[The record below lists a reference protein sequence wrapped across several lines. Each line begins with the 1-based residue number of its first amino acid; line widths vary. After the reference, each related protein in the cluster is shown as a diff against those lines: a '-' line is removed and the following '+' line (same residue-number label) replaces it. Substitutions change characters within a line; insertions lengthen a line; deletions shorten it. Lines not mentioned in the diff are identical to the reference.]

1 MTSQLFW
8 FLMVVQLVMGSFDT
22 VYHHELTERLAWRA
36 SQQHELALH
45 AGRNLLYAAVFILL
59 GWCDLRGAWAIALLA
74 LVAIELVITLFDFVE
89 EDLSR
94 SLPASERINH
104 TLLTLNYGAILCLLV
119 PNLLTWSYDATALK
133 FAFRGV
139 WSVLMALA
147 AAGVAVSGVRDFFAA
162 RRARHLVPGNAA
174 ELVSVLRQRRHILV
188 TGGTGFV
195 GRRLVAA
202 FAQAGHDVTVL
213 ARDPAKPAN
222 RSAAKLTPPFRLV
235 TSLDQIAQDDPI
247 DTIVNLAGEPIA
259 DGLWTA
265 AKRRRILRSRLKMT
279 REVVRLINRL
289 DIRPV
294 LFISGSAI
302 GWYGLWSDETLTE
315 SDDGRDCF
323 TRRVCD
329 AWERAAMCAESS
341 GTRVVR
347 LRTGLV
353 LGSEGGFLSRL
364 LVPFEFGLG
373 GPIGDGRQWM
383 SWIERDDLVRLI
395 AYIITTPR
403 LAGAVNATAPIPVRN
418 VDFTR
423 ELARAL
429 HRPAFMAMPAAC
441 LRPLG
446 DFAEEL
452 LLGGQRVLP
461 SRALI
466 SGFKFRH
473 ESIRSALNAIVG
485 SRPQNMSA
493 ARRDAWCGGR
503 LGHAVTAVRAWSGKP

>member
-8 FLMVVQLVMGSFDT
+8 SLMLVQIVMGGFDT
-22 VYHHELTERLAWRA
+22 IYHHELTERLSWRA

-59 GWCDLRGAWAIALLA
+59 GWFDTSGAWALALLA
-74 LVAIELVITLFDFVE
+74 LLTIELVITLLDFVE

-94 SLPASERINH
+94 TLPASERINH

-119 PNLLTWSYDATALK
+119 PQLLVWSHRATALK
-133 FAFRGV
+133 FSFRGV
-139 WSVLMALA
+139 WSVLLALA
-147 AAGVAVSGVRDFFAA
+147 AIGVIVSGLRDYFAA
-162 RRARHLVPGNAA
+162 RRARHLAPGDAA
-174 ELVSVLRQRRHILV
+174 ELVSGLRERRRVLV
-188 TGGTGFV
+188 TGATGFV

-202 FAQAGHDVTVL
+202 LAQAGHDVTVL
-213 ARDPAKPAN
+213 VREPAKLAN
-222 RSAAKLTPPFRLV
+222 KSAAKLIAPFRLV
-235 TSLDQIAQDDPI
+235 TSLDQITDDTPI

-265 AKRRRILRSRLKMT
+265 AKRRRILRSRLKVT
-279 REVVRLINRL
+279 RDVVRLIGRL
-289 DIRPV
+289 DIAPA
-294 LFISGSAI
+294 LLISGSAI

-323 TRRVCD
+323 TRRVCA
-329 AWERAAMCAESS
+329 AWEGMAMRAESS
-341 GTRVVR
+341 VTRVVR

-364 LVPFEFGLG
+364 LVPFELGLG

-395 AYIITTPR
+395 AHIMVTPQ

-418 VDFTR
+418 ADFAR
-423 ELARAL
+423 ALARVL
-429 HRPAFMAMPAAC
+429 HRPAVMTVPAAG
-441 LRPLG
+441 LRLLG
-446 DFAEEL
+446 DFADEL

-461 SRALI
+461 SRAQI
-466 SGFKFRH
+466 SGFRFCH
-473 ESIRSALNAIVG
+473 ESLRSALSAIVNN
-485 SRPQNMSA
+485 RPRDLCGV
-493 ARRDAWCGGR
+493 RRGTR
-503 LGHAVTAVRAWSGKP
+503 LGHAVTAARAWSGKS